1 MKKFACVP
9 LACTLHLCFAFV
21 AKYIQTNGMGLLAVG
36 AHPQMIS
43 AEAPMLFA
51 TACEMFILEITL
63 RSWYQTEESKRRT
76 LQRSDVEDA
85 VHGTEIF
92 DFLIDTVPRQS
103 SAPTQPQMH
112 QQKPTPV
119 QPTLPP
125 ASVQNGTAGAG
136 STAPGPMDSGEDSS
150 VSIKTEEA
158 AVTPS
163 GDDSGGG
170 DRTSPSGEVTG

>member
-1 MKKFACVP
+1 
-9 LACTLHLCFAFV
+9 
-21 AKYIQTNGMGLLAVG
+21 
-36 AHPQMIS
+36 MIS

-51 TACEMFILEITL
+51 KACEMFILELTL

-103 SAPTQPQMH
+103 ASSGQPQ

-119 QPTLPP
+119 QPTQPP
-125 ASVQNGTAGAG
+125 ASAQVAPDAAGSAGTAEKAGSEPAANAQDSGSSAPEGDEDAGAG
-136 STAPGPMDSGEDSS
+136 ASS
-150 VSIKTEEA
+150 SEGAAVKTEDT

-163 GDDSGGG
+163 GDGSSGDSNNPGGEA
-170 DRTSPSGEVTG
+170 SG

>member
-1 MKKFACVP
+1 
-9 LACTLHLCFAFV
+9 
-21 AKYIQTNGMGLLAVG
+21 
-36 AHPQMIS
+36 
-43 AEAPMLFA
+43 MLFA
-51 TACEMFILEITL
+51 KACEMFILELTL

-103 SAPTQPQMH
+103 TLSGQPQ

-119 QPTLPP
+119 QPTQPP
-125 ASVQNGTAGAG
+125 ASAQVAPDAADSAGTAKEAG
-136 STAPGPMDSGEDSS
+136 SETAAKGQDSGSS
-150 VSIKTEEA
+150 ASEGDGGIKAGALSSEGAAVKTEDA

-163 GDDSGGG
+163 GDGSGG
-170 DRTSPSGEVTG
+170 TESKSPSGEASG